1 MKFDQSIDLRVL
13 IGAKVRDTR
22 RKSIIYINFLPTYN
36 IHISS
41 NISLDIDQNSFSLFV
56 DIICIDFFSIFYG

>member
-13 IGAKVRDTR
+13 IGAKVRDTQ

-36 IHISS
+36 IYI
-41 NISLDIDQNSFSLFV
+41 
-56 DIICIDFFSIFYG
+56 